1 MRQKREIAKFQSHAS
16 KMHLEWTEIAVT
28 GATVGVNSNHNIN
41 HLWGIMRKD
50 SRVLKK

>member
-41 HLWGIMRKD
+41 HQGIMRKD
-50 SRVLKK
+50 SRVLEK